1 MRCAIATLRVITLVA
16 FAALVLALASCTS
29 QNTEAKFVPG
39 STVGR
44 LVSVVRVTR
53 TDLKQQLTISSEL
66 VPFQQIDV
74 YAKESGFVR
83 KLNVDYGTHVR
94 SGDVMAVLEIP
105 ELQMRLEEDD
115 AEVRYAAQQID
126 RARSELSRIQAQH
139 DVVHLQYTR
148 LNAVA
153 TSKPGMVTPQEVDD
167 QHAKDLATEAQVEAS
182 ESAVQSAES
191 QLARTQAKRR
201 HDQALFDYSRI
212 TAPFSGVVTKR
223 YANLG
228 TLMQSGITSS
238 TQAIPLVQLSQDD
251 LFRLVI
257 PIPES
262 YVSYIRIGDPVNV
275 RVADLHQIFS
285 GRVTRLSVDVQADTR
300 TMHTE
305 VDVPNPKRVLIPGV
319 YAEATLTLSRKT
331 RVLSVP
337 LQAVVIEA
345 EQRSVW
351 VVGPSDRME
360 QRKVT
365 LGLETTDRAEV
376 VSGLKGGELVAV
388 GDRSSLRAGET
399 VQPKEVQLL
408 RYKSEQ

>member
-1 MRCAIATLRVITLVA
+1 
-16 FAALVLALASCTS
+16 
-29 QNTEAKFVPG
+29 
-39 STVGR
+39 
-44 LVSVVRVTR
+44 
-53 TDLKQQLTISSEL
+53 
-66 VPFQQIDV
+66 
-74 YAKESGFVR
+74 
-83 KLNVDYGTHVR
+83 
-94 SGDVMAVLEIP
+94 
-105 ELQMRLEEDD
+105 
-115 AEVRYAAQQID
+115 
-126 RARSELSRIQAQH
+126 
-139 DVVHLQYTR
+139 
-148 LNAVA
+148 
-153 TSKPGMVTPQEVDD
+153 MVTPQEVDD

-182 ESAVQSAES
+182 ESAMQSAES
-191 QLARTQAKRR
+191 QLARAQAKRR

-275 RVADLHQIFS
+275 RVAALNQTFF
-285 GRVTRLSVDVQADTR
+285 GRVARFSVDVQADTR

-305 VDVPNPKRVLIPGV
+305 VDVPNPKRVLMPGV
-319 YAEATLTLSRKT
+319 YADATLTLSRKA

-337 LQAVVIEA
+337 VQAVVIEG

-360 QRKVT
+360 LRKVT
-365 LGLETTDRAEV
+365 LGLETTDLAEV